1 MFTQKSISL
10 PTLLLKTVLIDI
22 YVGFERFFEI
32 NHEIIQVIL
41 RLKNVNIKKIGARY
55 LSFQLTQ
62 VYKNFTVSS
71 LELKQLETIKTFL
84 VDKLKLL

>member
-1 MFTQKSISL
+1 M
-10 PTLLLKTVLIDI
+10 LIDI